1 MDPRQRPRAMR
12 RAETVT
18 PLDIAAEETFPP
30 GGRAGCQ
37 ARIEGSPLA
46 RGGETGT
53 MAAEP

>member
-1 MDPRQRPRAMR
+1 MGPHQRPRAMR

-30 GGRAGCQ
+30 GGRAGYQ
-37 ARIEGSPLA
+37 AKIEGSPLA

-53 MAAEP
+53 MVAEP